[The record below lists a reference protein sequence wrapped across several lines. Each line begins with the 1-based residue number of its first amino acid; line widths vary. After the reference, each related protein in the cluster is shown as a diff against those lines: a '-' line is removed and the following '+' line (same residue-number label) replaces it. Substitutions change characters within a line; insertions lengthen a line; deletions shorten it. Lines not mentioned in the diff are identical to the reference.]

1 MNPKCIAQVTAA
13 AGRALTPS
21 QLQAIEDRL
30 TAKQRQLARQD
41 PQAWAAKPADA
52 QVLEAAQ
59 AAMQDIQAEAA
70 RKVENAQRQA
80 LKTIETTQRIADLQQ
95 VTGKGRHSA
104 LADDLRNTGLYAES
118 LRKQFAG
125 QLMSLIEAAASRQ
138 GSSVGRRALQ
148 FLFDAENPQMTR
160 DLALEIFSQ
169 GKAGTGNQLAKDAA
183 EAWLQTIEGMRQR
196 FNDGGGDVGKLEY
209 GYLPQPHDALRIRKM
224 DADAYAQKVLPMLDR
239 RQYVNADGKLM
250 TDAQVLDVLRAA
262 HETLATDGLN
272 KMEPGQFRGT
282 GARANR
288 GSEGRVLHFRDGDA
302 YLAYNAEFGAGGMY
316 DAMLAHVGGL
326 SKDIALVERM
336 GPNPSV
342 QFRLQNDLAVKADGG
357 AKRVFGNYPQA
368 YWDILSGNAG
378 TPQSAR
384 LAEIGM
390 HVRNIQTF
398 AKLGG
403 AVISSITD
411 VGTILTTAG
420 FNKLPYWDL
429 LTNTLRAGTDDAK
442 AFANAHGMIADSM
455 LNDLNRWQGEH
466 IANNWSG
473 RLANSVMKL
482 SFMNAWT
489 DTMRRGFSMTMQAGL
504 GRMARVKWDD
514 LAEFDRWRLSTRGVT
529 ADDWAVV
536 NTARLDNWR
545 GQDMLT
551 PDGIRAADIATARPA
566 DLQRIRDQIATQTAD
581 LSARNAKDQ
590 QWIQGRIDKFD
601 AARDALNRQV
611 KAKHANRLAKNEK
624 ATGPLLE
631 RMALLDAQREAA
643 KLQAD
648 MEADFNRFATQDEVR
663 QFLNAVEDGASAD
676 IADVGGDFGRGGA
689 KAGVRQGVETAESI
703 GRRYGEAK
711 GRLERRMQEIENRI
725 TEMDRKAG
733 SETNADAKA
742 AQKKADEMLAD
753 LREFIARSQ
762 ERQQNREAVIQRIQ
776 AAEAPRIAAETE
788 RIRNEVA
795 AKVLGFLTDEAE
807 TAVINPDLATRAIQ
821 SWGGS
826 QAGSIKGEIARAT
839 MQFKSFPIAM
849 ISRHWRRMLDTPQG
863 LDGAPAVANK
873 AAYTAALL
881 VSTTALGAIAWQLK
895 QVKDGKDPVDMTTP
909 KFWTQ
914 AFMQGGGAG
923 FLGDLVLGDSTDAR
937 SPQDALSRMIMGPTW
952 GSAAELWEL
961 TKGNVDEWRAGKDTH
976 AGAEAV
982 RFAKGHAPLVNLWY
996 TKAALD
1002 HLLLHGVQENLSP
1015 GYMER
1020 MKARARKE
1028 WDQDFWWEPGESA
1041 PDRAPDFSAIGGE

>member
-1 MNPKCIAQVTAA
+1 MHPNCIAAVTKA

-30 TAKQRQLARQD
+30 TSKQRQLARTD
-41 PQAWAAKPADA
+41 PAWSSKPADA

-59 AAMQDIQAEAA
+59 AAMQDLQAEAA

-95 VTGKGRHSA
+95 ATGKGRHSA

-125 QLMSLIEAAASRQ
+125 QLMALIEATASRQ
-138 GSSVGRRALQ
+138 GSNVGRRALQ

-160 DLALEIFSQ
+160 DLALEIFSN

-239 RQYVNADGKLM
+239 RRYVNADGRLM
-250 TDAQVLDVLRAA
+250 SDAQVLDVLRAA

-302 YLAYNAEFGAGGMY
+302 YLEYNAAFGSGGMY

-326 SKDIALVERM
+326 SKDVALVERM
-336 GPNPSV
+336 GPNPSA
-342 QFRLQNDLAVKADGG
+342 QFKLQNDLAVKADGG

-368 YWDILSGNAG
+368 YWDILSGTTG

-384 LAEIGM
+384 LADVGM

-411 VGTILTTAG
+411 VGTVLTTAG

-482 SFMNAWT
+482 SLMNAWT
-489 DTMRRGFSMTMQAGL
+489 DTMRRGFSMTLQAGL
-504 GRMARVKWDD
+504 GRLARVKWDD
-514 LAEFDRWRLSTRGVT
+514 LTEFDRWRLSTRGVT

-551 PDGIRAADIATARPA
+551 PDGIAAASGPRAR
-566 DLQRIRDQIATQTAD
+566 
-581 LSARNAKDQ
+581 
-590 QWIQGRIDKFD
+590 
-601 AARDALNRQV
+601 
-611 KAKHANRLAKNEK
+611 
-624 ATGPLLE
+624 
-631 RMALLDAQREAA
+631 
-643 KLQAD
+643 
-648 MEADFNRFATQDEVR
+648 
-663 QFLNAVEDGASAD
+663 
-676 IADVGGDFGRGGA
+676 
-689 KAGVRQGVETAESI
+689 
-703 GRRYGEAK
+703 
-711 GRLERRMQEIENRI
+711 
-725 TEMDRKAG
+725 
-733 SETNADAKA
+733 
-742 AQKKADEMLAD
+742 
-753 LREFIARSQ
+753 
-762 ERQQNREAVIQRIQ
+762 
-776 AAEAPRIAAETE
+776 
-788 RIRNEVA
+788 EVA

-821 SWGGS
+821 TWGGA

-881 VSTTALGAIAWQLK
+881 VSTTALGAVAWQLK

-909 KFWTQ
+909 KFWAQ
-914 AFMQGGGAG
+914 AMSQGGGAG
-923 FLGDLVLGDSTDAR
+923 FIGDLVLSDSTDAR
-937 SPQDALSRMIMGPTW
+937 SPNDALGRMLLGPTW

-961 TKGNVDEWRAGKDTH
+961 LKGNFDEWRAGKDTH

-982 RFAKGHAPLVNLWY
+982 RFLKGHNPLIFMNFWY
-996 TKAALD
+996 TKSAFD

-1041 PDRAPDFSAIGGE
+1041 PDRAPDFEAMGGE

>member
-1 MNPKCIAQVTAA
+1 MHPNCIAAVTKA
-13 AGRALTPS
+13 AGRSLTPS

-41 PQAWAAKPADA
+41 PQAWAAKPADV

-95 VTGKGRHSA
+95 ITGKGRHSA

-125 QLMSLIEAAASRQ
+125 QMMKLIEATASRQ

-209 GYLPQPHDALRIRKM
+209 GYLPQPHDALRIRKV

-239 RQYVNADGKLM
+239 RQYVQPDGKLM

-288 GSEGRVLHFRDGDA
+288 GSESRVLHFRDGDA
-302 YLAYNAEFGAGGMY
+302 YLAYNAEFGSGGMY

-336 GPNPSV
+336 GPNPAA
-342 QFRLQNDLAVKADGG
+342 QFRLQLDLAEKSAPAPAGVLQDLARQTKDAVVGPEAVWRIVSGDTGS
-357 AKRVFGNYPQA
+357 PQ
-368 YWDILSGNAG
+368 Y
-378 TPQSAR
+378 AR
-384 LAEIGM
+384 LAAIGM
-390 HVRNIQTF
+390 HIRNIQVS

-482 SFMNAWT
+482 SLMNAWT
-489 DTMRRGFSMTMQAGL
+489 DTMRRGFSMTMMAGM
-504 GRMARVKWDD
+504 GRMAKIKWDD
-514 LAEFDRWRLSTRGVT
+514 LTEFDRWHMSTRGIT

-551 PDGIRAADIATARPA
+551 PDGIAAASDPRAR
-566 DLQRIRDQIATQTAD
+566 
-581 LSARNAKDQ
+581 
-590 QWIQGRIDKFD
+590 
-601 AARDALNRQV
+601 
-611 KAKHANRLAKNEK
+611 
-624 ATGPLLE
+624 
-631 RMALLDAQREAA
+631 
-643 KLQAD
+643 
-648 MEADFNRFATQDEVR
+648 
-663 QFLNAVEDGASAD
+663 
-676 IADVGGDFGRGGA
+676 
-689 KAGVRQGVETAESI
+689 
-703 GRRYGEAK
+703 
-711 GRLERRMQEIENRI
+711 
-725 TEMDRKAG
+725 
-733 SETNADAKA
+733 
-742 AQKKADEMLAD
+742 
-753 LREFIARSQ
+753 
-762 ERQQNREAVIQRIQ
+762 
-776 AAEAPRIAAETE
+776 
-788 RIRNEVA
+788 EVA
-795 AKVLGFLTDEAE
+795 AKVLGFIVDESE
-807 TAVINPDLATRAIQ
+807 TAVVNPDVYARAFTTL
-821 SWGGS
+821 GGS
-826 QAGSIKGEIARAT
+826 KAGSIGGEFTRLT
-839 MQFKSFPIAM
+839 MQFKSFPAAM
-849 ISRHWRRMLDTPQG
+849 ISRHVMRMVDTPNG

-873 AAYTAALL
+873 AIYTIALL
-881 VSTTALGAIAWQLK
+881 LSTTALGAIAWQLK
-895 QVKDGKDPVDMTTP
+895 QVKDGKDPVDMSTL
-909 KFWTQ
+909 KFWKQ
-914 AFMQGGGAG
+914 AMAQGGGAG
-923 FLGDLVLGDSTDAR
+923 FIGDLVLSDSTDAR
-937 SPQDALSRMIMGPTW
+937 SPNDALGRMLLGPTW
-952 GSAAELWEL
+952 GSAADLYEL
-961 TKGNVDEWRAGKDTH
+961 TMGNRDEYLAGKDTH
-976 AGAEAV
+976 MGAEAV

-1028 WDQDFWWEPGESA
+1028 WDQDWYWEPGEAA
-1041 PDRAPDFSAIGGE
+1041 PDRAPDFSAMGGE